1 MIGQWKNFEELE
13 ENLSLPELTAIV
25 SAARDAERT
34 RQKFAAALKGIN
46 LDDADEESAKSRFEA
61 AQRKAE
67 AMLNGM
73 DEAEAD
79 FIGTG
84 LGFETE

>member
-1 MIGQWKNFEELE
+1 
-13 ENLSLPELTAIV
+13 LSLPELTAIV

-46 LDDADEESAKSRFEA
+46 LDDADEQSAEERFEA
-61 AQRKAE
+61 AKRKAE
-67 AMLNGM
+67 AVLNGM
-73 DEAEAD
+73 DEREAD
-79 FIGTG
+79 FLHTG